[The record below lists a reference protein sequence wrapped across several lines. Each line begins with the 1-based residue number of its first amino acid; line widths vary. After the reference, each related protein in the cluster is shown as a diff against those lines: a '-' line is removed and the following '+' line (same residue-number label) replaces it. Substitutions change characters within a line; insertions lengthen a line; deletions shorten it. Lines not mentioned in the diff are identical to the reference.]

1 MSEEAS
7 AEPKGRRQVVKF
19 SFFRVDPAW
28 RALPDTERD
37 AQKVAFAEAVERFS
51 DRLQVRSYSVVGMRG
66 DADFLLWQIGDR
78 LDDIQD
84 LHTALLGTPM
94 GAYLALPYSYLAMT
108 RRSVYVSGEE
118 AAARTTLRPADSKY
132 FFVYP
137 FVKTREWYQLP
148 LEERQAMMNEHILV
162 GRKYPSVKL
171 NTTYSFGLDDQEFV
185 VSFETD
191 EPADFLDLVM
201 ELREARTSLYT
212 LRDTPIFTCIALPLR
227 ETLDTLAHTSV
238 AQGSSPE
245 PARTVGAGLAPP
257 PAEAGTA
264 PIPAHPEVSKDE
276 TSWTRAAAL
285 TDLPRGAS
293 RVVYHQGEQVA
304 LFHTSAGVFAVANRC
319 SHANGPLA
327 DGTVEGTTQT
337 GHPAVTC
344 PYHSTQFDLATG
356 VPLCGPAS
364 RPIPTYDVRIEDG
377 AIYLASR
384 TPIA

>member
-1 MSEEAS
+1 VTDQ
-7 AEPKGRRQVVKF
+7 PKGRRQVVKF

-28 RALPDTERD
+28 RALPPAEQD
-37 AQKVAFAEAVERFS
+37 AQKAAFADAVETFS
-51 DRLQVRSYSVVGMRG
+51 GRLQVRSYSVVGMRG

-78 LDDIQD
+78 LDDVQA
-84 LHTALLGTPM
+84 LHAALLGTPM
-94 GAYLALPYSYLAMT
+94 GAYLALPHSYLAMT

-118 AAARTTLRPADSKY
+118 AAERTTLHPADSRY

-148 LEERQAMMNEHILV
+148 LDERQDLMNEHIRI

-201 ELREARTSLYT
+201 ELREAKTSLYT

-227 ETLDTLAHTSV
+227 ETLDTLAASAHS
-238 AQGSSPE
+238 A
-245 PARTVGAGLAPP
+245 AVGARHASPP
-257 PAEAGTA
+257 GVGDDAGTA
-264 PIPAHPEVSKDE
+264 WTPI
-276 TSWTRAAAL
+276 AAL
-285 TDLPRGAS
+285 SDLPEGS
-293 RVVYHQGEQVA
+293 STVVFHQGDQVA
-304 LFHTSAGVFAVANRC
+304 IFHTPDGVFALANRC

-327 DGTVEGTTQT
+327 DGVMDGTT
-337 GHPAVTC
+337 VTC
-344 PYHSTQFDLATG
+344 PYHGTQFDLKTG

-364 RPIPTYDVRIEDG
+364 RPVARYSVKSEDG
-377 AIYLASR
+377 QIYLP
-384 TPIA
+384 TKNTQIV

>member
-1 MSEEAS
+1 MTDQ
-7 AEPKGRRQVVKF
+7 PKGRRQVVKF

-28 RALPDTERD
+28 RALPPAEQD
-37 AQKVAFAEAVERFS
+37 AQKVAFAAAVERFTG
-51 DRLQVRSYSVVGMRG
+51 RLQVRAYSVVGMRG
-66 DADFLLWQIGDR
+66 DVDFLIWQIADR
-78 LDDIQD
+78 LDDVQA
-84 LHTALLGTPM
+84 LHSALLGTPM
-94 GAYLALPYSYLAMT
+94 GAYLSLAYSYLAMT

-118 AAARTTLRPADSKY
+118 SAERSALHPTDSRY

-148 LEERQAMMNEHILV
+148 LEERQDLMNEHIRI

-185 VSFETD
+185 VAFETD

-212 LRDTPIFTCIALPLR
+212 LRDTPIFTCIALSLR
-227 ETLDTLAHTSV
+227 ETLDTLATAETHRPSHERGGRVASNSV

-245 PARTVGAGLAPP
+245 PAV
-257 PAEAGTA
+257 
-264 PIPAHPEVSKDE
+264 
-276 TSWTRAAAL
+276 SWTPIAAL
-285 TDLPRGAS
+285 SEVPQGSST
-293 RVVYHQGEQVA
+293 VVYHQGEQVV
-304 LFHTSAGVFAVANRC
+304 LFHTPDGVFALANRC

-327 DGTVEGTTQT
+327 DGVVEG
-337 GHPAVTC
+337 AMVTC

-364 RPIPTYDVRIEDG
+364 RPVARYDVKIEDG
-377 AIYLASR
+377 RIYLASEDAQR
-384 TPIA
+384 V